1 MMLKISRK
9 KKIILAGLCAF
20 GINFVAV
27 EIPTAQAVYKSRSDT
42 GTEAFDYIEN
52 QRRERRAKELTE
64 EQKKFIEDMEET
76 RQRLPRPISPDEP
89 IPAAFEGD
97 DLTYNTLTGEFIAKG
112 HVDIIQLDGHRFQS
126 SDASGNVNTQDIRV
140 KGKAHVLQFNEN
152 SPRVSLDG
160 YNTFYNYG
168 TKQGTMDNVKGKA
181 GEYYIYGK
189 RFEFYPDHIVAYDAY
204 QTKCGAKYPDYKVSA
219 KRMEIWPE
227 QIIRMYD
234 IQLWIG
240 EVVVGAKKYDE
251 RKLESNSEPYFPRAG
266 YNSTNGFYVED
277 TFTFPVINNHFEA
290 VINAHIDTKNQIRS
304 NTEFHY
310 NNRNVAARVLYGYY
324 YDGDGRWIKKEPSLN
339 LYYGKRFKTLPLSY
353 SFEYEV
359 GKWGVNNISSTHEDF
374 VIGLRHDPI
383 TLWEKYTLYLNTN
396 YRITKDDAKR
406 PSRFKQN
413 VRGLN
418 YGISIF
424 REFDDN
430 FAAYAGYFYT
440 KNTSQNS
447 LYDFDTD
454 SYSNKFATGV
464 SYRFTDK
471 DRFVVGLSF
480 DTKNGTLQD
489 VDYYWYR
496 DLHCSTAILR
506 WRAKRDELE
515 ARWQFTPW

>member
-1 MMLKISRK
+1 MLKISRK
-9 KKIILAGLCAF
+9 KKIILAGLCVF
-20 GINFVAV
+20 GMNFTAV
-27 EIPTAQAVYKSRSDT
+27 EIPEVEAVYKSRSDT
-42 GTEAFDYIEN
+42 GTEVFDYIEN
-52 QRRERRAKELTE
+52 QRRERRAKELTK

-97 DLTYNTLTGEFIAKG
+97 DLTYNTLTGEFTAKG
-112 HVDIIQLDGHRFQS
+112 NVDIIQLDGHRFQS

-140 KGKAHVLQFNEN
+140 KGKAHVLQLNEN
-152 SPRVSLDG
+152 SPRVTLDG

-168 TKQGTMDNVKGKA
+168 TKTGTMENVKGKA
-181 GEYYIYGK
+181 GDYYISGK

-204 QTKCGAKYPDYKVSA
+204 QTKCGAKHPDYKVSA

-240 EVVVGAKKYDE
+240 EVVVGTKKYDE
-251 RKLESNSEPYFPRAG
+251 RKLESNAEPYFPRAG

-277 TFTFPVINNHFEA
+277 TFIFPVFNEHFQA
-290 VINAHIDTKNQIRS
+290 LINAHIDTKNHVRS
-304 NTEFHY
+304 SAEFHY
-310 NNRNVAARVLYGYY
+310 NNQDFSAKTLYGYY
-324 YDGDGRWIKKEPSLN
+324 YDGDGRWIKKEPGLD
-339 LYYGKRFKTLPLSY
+339 LYYGKHFKTLPLRY
-353 SFEYEV
+353 HFEYEV
-359 GKWGVNNISSTHEDF
+359 GRWSENKISSTHEEY
-374 VIGLRHDPI
+374 VAGLDHDTI
-383 TLWEKYTLYLNTN
+383 ILFNHYKLNLSTS
-396 YRITKDDAKR
+396 YKITKDDVKSPWR
-406 PSRFKQN
+406 GKQS

-418 YGISIF
+418 YGIKIF
-424 REFDDN
+424 REFDDR
-430 FAAYAGYFYT
+430 FAAFVAYDYT

-454 SYSNKFATGV
+454 SYSNKFSTGV
-464 SYRFTDK
+464 SYRLTDK
-471 DRFVVGLSF
+471 DRFVVGLKF
-480 DTKNGTLQD
+480 DTERGTLQD